1 MHNIFY
7 ELRKIMS
14 NRLTI
19 YMFIIGLLINGFV
32 IAKKPDTIRKYY
44 NDKQAYDDLY
54 DRLSGS
60 IEQEDIDYVTE
71 NYNRLNAKSKSHSF
85 SQEYNEECLTGYEY
99 NDYLLFKEMYEKYQ
113 YIENYE
119 KSLEKVRKT
128 SSENI
133 EYYEKTGN
141 QALVS
146 YNRNI
151 LEKYNDRSIS
161 NFYETKNFKYY
172 LNYSF
177 SNLCIL
183 FVVIAALKGIFSS
196 ERESHMSTLILTSR
210 HGKTKNFAGK
220 ISAGLLMTVVVTLVF
235 VIEDFIAFMATFQY
249 KGLLEPIYSVEEMRY
264 CIYDVSILQ
273 YLLIMAA
280 MKLIGMLVI
289 ACIIMLASAVAGSNL
304 SAIVLSVLGILPMLI
319 FNEKNVMFNA
329 VRLLQIS
336 GDASKMNCISFMG
349 QSCIYLYYCI
359 GTCLVLA
366 MICLLLSFLVE
377 TQFGRVFRRERA

>member
-19 YMFIIGLLINGFV
+19 YMFIIGLLINAFV
-32 IAKKPDTIRKYY
+32 IVKKPDTIRHFY
-44 NDKQAYDDLY
+44 NDKKAYDMMY

-60 IEQEDIDYVTE
+60 IKQEDIDYITE
-71 NYNRLNAKSKSHSF
+71 NYNRLAAKSNSHSF
-85 SQEYNEECLTGYEY
+85 SQEFDEKCLTGYEY
-99 NDYLLFKEMYEKYQ
+99 NDYKLFKEMYEKYQ
-113 YIENYE
+113 YIGNYE
-119 KSLEKVRKT
+119 KSLEKVRQT

-141 QALVS
+141 KELVS

-151 LEKYNDRSIS
+151 FEKYDDRSIL

-172 LNYSF
+172 FNYSF

-183 FVVIAALKGIFSS
+183 FVIIAALKGIFSA

-220 ISAGLLMTVVVTLVF
+220 ISAGLLMTVMVTLVF

-249 KGLLEPIYSVEEMRY
+249 RGLLEPIYSVEEMRY

-289 ACIIMLASAVAGSNL
+289 SCIIMLASAVAGSNL
-304 SAIVLSVLGILPMLI
+304 SAIVLSVLFILPMLV
-319 FNEKNVMFNA
+319 FNEKDVMFNA

-336 GDASKMNCISFMG
+336 GDAGKMNCINFMG
-349 QSCIYLYYCI
+349 QSCIYIYYCVI
-359 GTCLVLA
+359 TCVVLA
-366 MICLLLSFLVE
+366 VICLLLSFAVE
-377 TQFGRVFRRERA
+377 TQFGRIFGRERA